1 MESIGMAIN
10 NKYSTTVNQE
20 ITGIIRNNQERE
32 QEKDIDVEDRGSS
45 PEGAKSVSPPAS
57 GSSAISVSGAS
68 ASQDHQSHGHHVSSF
83 LKFSIQNILQH
94 AAASNGAS
102 AAAAAVAAAAS
113 RRSSDLMAQS
123 DMAAAVMSEL
133 DMKRAVGTLPFW

>member
-1 MESIGMAIN
+1 MAIN
-10 NKYSTTVNQE
+10 NKYSTTASQE
-20 ITGIIRNNQERE
+20 ISGIIRNNQERAE

-45 PEGAKSVSPPAS
+45 EGAKSVSPPPS
-57 GSSAISVSGAS
+57 GSSAISVSGTS
-68 ASQDHQSHGHHVSSF
+68 ASQDHGHHVSSF

-113 RRSSDLMAQS
+113 RRSSALMAQS

-133 DMKRAVGTLPFW
+133 DMKRAVGTLPCW

>member
-1 MESIGMAIN
+1 MAIN

-57 GSSAISVSGAS
+57 GSSAS